1 MKMVDEKVIGIRLEG
16 IADLA
21 RLASAMV
28 GMGGGVYI
36 MHFEHEGKHHYGLV
50 ITLRDYYK
58 LNGVPLFYYVETQE
72 KLRGNY
78 ILVKVDEGGEKI
90 EVHNGV
96 RAGWICIPIVSV
108 VKKPEFI
115 NV

>member
-1 MKMVDEKVIGIRLEG
+1 MVGKEAVSIRLEN

-28 GMGGGVYI
+28 SVSGGVYI
-36 MHFEHEGKHHYGLV
+36 MHFEYEGKHYYGLV
-50 ITLRDYYK
+50 ITMRDYYE

-72 KLRGNY
+72 KLKGNY
-78 ILVKVDEGGEKI
+78 ILVKVDDGGEKI
-90 EVHNGV
+90 EIHNGI

-108 VKKPEFI
+108 AKKPEFI
-115 NV
+115 NM